1 MEIDF
6 DRLLKL
12 RISVARFGEMDGARW
27 WNTQGILGRY
37 GALALSRGF
46 PKTHRFAQ
54 AKVAFSVAA
63 HRCHEIYNPPNAYTL
78 WNLPPEI
85 EDQFQNRWYD
95 WLENV
100 EAWEPFFK
108 DIEDVSGKELLE
120 LLSER
125 DLISPVLLEK
135 AKKLRRSA
143 EGRSVQISGMNILDD
158 EALAL
163 LAAGFF
169 RGEPGKPA
177 IPFFNQ
183 KDTSIEI

>member
-1 MEIDF
+1 MLNFELLF
-6 DRLLKL
+6 QLRLV
-12 RISVARFGEMDGARW
+12 IARYGEMDGARW

-63 HRCHEIYNPPNAYTL
+63 HRCQEVYDPPNAYTL
-78 WNLPPEI
+78 WNLSPEI
-85 EDQFQNRWYD
+85 EDQFQEKWHD

-100 EAWEPFFK
+100 EEWEDFFK
-108 DIEDVSGKELLE
+108 GIEDISGKELLE

-125 DLISPVLLEK
+125 DLISHGQIEN

-143 EGRSVQISGMNILDD
+143 EGRSVQISGMSELDN
-158 EALAL
+158 EALAM

-177 IPFFNQ
+177 IPYLIK
-183 KDTSIEI
+183 KDTSIEN